1 MTAGTSQPARQAP
14 AAGRRKRV
22 ARTVLLA
29 WAARLPW
36 DSRFQQRV
44 ILLGIALGAVRG
56 LARDGQARAAA
67 WDQRQRQRSLGAE
80 AKRAL
85 KRGVEKVT
93 SQDEPAAR

>member
-1 MTAGTSQPARQAP
+1 MTAGAGQPPRQAP
-14 AAGRRKRV
+14 AAGRRKQV
-22 ARTVLLA
+22 ARTVMLA

-36 DSRFQQRV
+36 DSRFQQRL
-44 ILLGIALGAVRG
+44 IMLAIAVGALRG

-85 KRGVEKVT
+85 KREVEKVRG
-93 SQDEPAAR
+93 QDKPAPG

>member
-1 MTAGTSQPARQAP
+1 MTAGTGQPARQAP
-14 AAGRRKRV
+14 PAARRKRV

-44 ILLGIALGAVRG
+44 ILLAIAVGAARG
-56 LARDGQARAAA
+56 LARDGQARAVA
-67 WDQRQRQRSLGAE
+67 WDQRQRQRGLSAE

-85 KRGVEKVT
+85 KRGVGKVT
-93 SQDEPAAR
+93 GQDEPAAG